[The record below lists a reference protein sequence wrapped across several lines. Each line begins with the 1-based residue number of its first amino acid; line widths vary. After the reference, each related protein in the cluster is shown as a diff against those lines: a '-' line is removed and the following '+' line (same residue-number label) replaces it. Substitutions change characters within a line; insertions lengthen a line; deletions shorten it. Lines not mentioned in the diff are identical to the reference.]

1 MVKGDDARILVLDFP
16 IFNLRLG
23 SCLSYSWIIILA
35 SSSYFKKQVSII
47 KFAMNPNVTVPNV
60 FKFCGGRW
68 ISVKR
73 KKKRKRIILMLR
85 KESKEGTYV
94 KTQWFIC
101 VFSPR
106 LVSTFNPYIFT
117 GSTKSFNYSIS
128 SIHWLYSLNILRHIK
143 IIQPIF

>member
-47 KFAMNPNVTVPNV
+47 KFAMNSNVTVPNAL

-73 KKKRKRIILMLR
+73 KKKGR
-85 KESKEGTYV
+85 E
-94 KTQWFIC
+94 
-101 VFSPR
+101 
-106 LVSTFNPYIFT
+106 
-117 GSTKSFNYSIS
+117 
-128 SIHWLYSLNILRHIK
+128 LY
-143 IIQPIF
+143 